1 MKLLELLFFW
11 HLTLELIL
19 GFFALLLIT
28 KILGKTQISQI
39 TPFDFI
45 SALVLGELLG
55 NAIYD
60 KDINLFMILYAVFL
74 WTFLI
79 YIIEIV
85 TQKFR
90 KTREFFEGNPSIL
103 IRNGQIDFEELKKER
118 LDINELMSLLR
129 GRDIFSVREVQYAIL
144 EPNGSL
150 SIMKKPKYDTPT
162 KEDLKLPYK
171 SACLPVAFILD
182 KEVIHEN
189 LKACGFDE
197 EWLKNQLKINGV
209 NDINEVFFAEWKNDE
224 GLHIVTFNDKK

>member
-1 MKLLELLFFW
+1 MEIKFLGE
-11 HLTLELIL
+11 LTLQLIL

-28 KILGKTQISQI
+28 KILGKTQISQV

-60 KDINLFMILYAVFL
+60 KDTNIFIFLYAVFL

-79 YIIEIV
+79 YMIERI

-90 KTREFFEGNPSIL
+90 RTRIFFEGDPSIL
-103 IRNGQIDFEELKKER
+103 IRNGYIDFEQLKKEK

-129 GRDIFSVREVQYAIL
+129 GRDIFSIREVKYAIL

-150 SIMKKPKYDTPT
+150 SILKKAKYDTPT
-162 KEDLKLPYK
+162 REDLNLINREVY
-171 SACLPVAFILD
+171 LPVAFILD
-182 KEVIHEN
+182 REIIFEN
-189 LKACGFDE
+189 LKACGLDE
-197 EWLKNQLKINGV
+197 EWLKKELEANGI
-209 NDINEVFFAEWKNDE
+209 NDINEVFFAEWKFDE
-224 GLHIVTFNDKK
+224 GLHVVPFRKKNS

>member
-1 MKLLELLFFW
+1 MELKFLGD
-11 HLTLELIL
+11 LTLQLIL

-28 KILGKTQISQI
+28 KILGKTQISQV

-60 KDINLFMILYAVFL
+60 KDTNLFIFLYAVFL

-79 YIIEIV
+79 YMIERM

-90 KTREFFEGNPSIL
+90 RSRIIFEGDPSIL
-103 IRNGQIDFEELKKER
+103 IRNGQIDFDQLKKEK

-129 GRDIFSVREVQYAIL
+129 GRDIFSIREVQYAIL

-150 SIMKKPKYDTPT
+150 SILKKAKYDTPT
-162 KEDLKLPYK
+162 KEDLNITNREVY
-171 SACLPVAFILD
+171 LPVSFILD
-182 KEVIHEN
+182 KEIIWEN
-189 LKACGFDE
+189 LNACGFDE
-197 EWLKNQLKINGV
+197 TWLKKELKTNGI
-209 NDINEVFFAEWKNDE
+209 NDINEIFFAEWKYDE
-224 GLHIVTFNDKK
+224 GLHIVPFRKRNKS